1 VDVVNTVMRFSEG
14 ILIPVYLLSLKV
26 DILKQPKWI
35 VSGLCLLHS
44 LFWTMVPVNAQA
56 PTGETC
62 TMTINEAIAQIQL
75 GRRINLDV
83 ERIDLSTWAT
93 GYPAERPFGLR
104 FAMGGYSRG
113 ISADTEAILSSPVMM
128 EAIATR
134 IIEQCPSISYV
145 VFATNNSGWRVPFGV
160 INGSVEG
167 FRCMDEP
174 DHRIRARQSPQWG
187 FYDCSI

>member
-1 VDVVNTVMRFSEG
+1 MRFSDG
-14 ILIPVYLLSLKV
+14 ILILVYLLSRT
-26 DILKQPKWI
+26 DMLKQPKWI
-35 VSGLCLLHS
+35 VSGLCLLHG
-44 LFWTMVPVNAQA
+44 LCWNMVPVNAQDYVNAQA

-62 TMTINEAIAQIQL
+62 VMTINEAIAQIQL

-93 GYPAERPFGLR
+93 GYPAERPLGLI
-104 FAMGGYSRG
+104 FAMGGYGRG

-145 VFATNNSGWRVPFGV
+145 AFAANNSGWRVPFGV

-174 DHRIRARQSPQWG
+174 NHRIRARQSAQWG